1 MLQTEC
7 QKRTQ
12 PDSTKPRARE
22 ANVAMLEQPFWWGG
36 EKKFTARGGIAQR
49 RLGSNFLAVTERGP
63 RLYMKSRLARILDN
77 ELSYEREKK
86 NKKNRVVEFYL
97 YIVHIRDISDWFPF
111 VDIYTTTECL

>member
-1 MLQTEC
+1 
-7 QKRTQ
+7 
-12 PDSTKPRARE
+12 
-22 ANVAMLEQPFWWGG
+22 
-36 EKKFTARGGIAQR
+36 
-49 RLGSNFLAVTERGP
+49 
-63 RLYMKSRLARILDN
+63 MKSRLARILDN